1 MDSQSVETTLS
12 TWLQSSQVT
21 LVLPASLSQTAIP
34 APVSFSISATV
45 RSMLAVVEMLLCFL
59 LGCLHREQRVLYSEV
74 QAVCGTAHTQ
84 VFAVKTALLA
94 EKYQEKMLLG
104 KTCVISYETEIIV
117 LPWCSQPIQAQKCT
131 ELLPQKDPASF
142 NLTSPVK
149 IYIKCVQNIILN
161 FRLMCIM

>member
-1 MDSQSVETTLS
+1 MSGVMDSQSVETTLS

-74 QAVCGTAHTQ
+74 
-84 VFAVKTALLA
+84 
-94 EKYQEKMLLG
+94 
-104 KTCVISYETEIIV
+104 
-117 LPWCSQPIQAQKCT
+117 
-131 ELLPQKDPASF
+131 
-142 NLTSPVK
+142 
-149 IYIKCVQNIILN
+149 
-161 FRLMCIM
+161 